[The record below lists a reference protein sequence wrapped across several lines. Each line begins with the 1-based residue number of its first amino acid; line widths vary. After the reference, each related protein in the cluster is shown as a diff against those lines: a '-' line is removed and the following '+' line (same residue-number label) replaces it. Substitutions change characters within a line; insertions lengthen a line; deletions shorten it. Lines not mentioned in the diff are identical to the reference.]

1 MKTRQELMKEIGPQL
16 IAFAQDLIRIKSYT
30 CHEKDA
36 VYRVKEEMEK
46 LNFDQVIIDSIGS
59 VVGIIGNGPMKV
71 YFDGHLDTVI
81 AKPEEWDFDPWCGE
95 NYDGYLHGR
104 GSVDL

>member
-59 VVGIIGNGPMKV
+59 VVGIIGNG
-71 YFDGHLDTVI
+71 LLI
-81 AKPEEWDFDPWCGE
+81 
-95 NYDGYLHGR
+95 HGAVKITM
-104 GSVDL
+104 GIFMDAVLSI

>member
-36 VYRVKEEMEK
+36 VYRVK
-46 LNFDQVIIDSIGS
+46 
-59 VVGIIGNGPMKV
+59 
-71 YFDGHLDTVI
+71 
-81 AKPEEWDFDPWCGE
+81 
-95 NYDGYLHGR
+95 
-104 GSVDL
+104 